1 VLLWIPVHTTYWC
14 RGVHPSTQPSPSIPA
29 DTTARDRAI
38 AAFNG
43 FQRAAEEWQ
52 YAAGDVGLAE
62 AALQKE
68 VSAALHRLHA
78 LTAPSPQLAAGGGDS
93 GLLPPAE
100 GRRGG
105 LFSCPANDFESVAA
119 TAAPSLAAAVYR
131 GFRRRSLMLERV
143 RCLRRGLEGLATR
156 LPDEVTSARYSA
168 VHVACDALG
177 RPALLRYGRRL
188 LSGECSAAAWAQ
200 LLGSSSPPP
209 LLPQPSVLPPAAAPT
224 ASTLDSASGAPDR
237 EEVGM
242 VDAVLS
248 ATGGVE
254 GGVAPAEESDA
265 GADDTED
272 EDRDSVEGS
281 DSDADSVDSDGSEG
295 SGSVGYSPSAA
306 TVSLTEAEEQVAA
319 ATLGLLQQAAAL
331 WQAPV

>member
-1 VLLWIPVHTTYWC
+1 V
-14 RGVHPSTQPSPSIPA
+14 
-29 DTTARDRAI
+29 
-38 AAFNG
+38 
-43 FQRAAEEWQ
+43 
-52 YAAGDVGLAE
+52 
-62 AALQKE
+62 
-68 VSAALHRLHA
+68 
-78 LTAPSPQLAAGGGDS
+78 
-93 GLLPPAE
+93 
-100 GRRGG
+100 
-105 LFSCPANDFESVAA
+105 
-119 TAAPSLAAAVYR
+119 
-131 GFRRRSLMLERV
+131 
-143 RCLRRGLEGLATR
+143 
-156 LPDEVTSARYSA
+156 
-168 VHVACDALG
+168 
-177 RPALLRYGRRL
+177 
-188 LSGECSAAAWAQ
+188 
-200 LLGSSSPPP
+200 
-209 LLPQPSVLPPAAAPT
+209 LPQAAAPT